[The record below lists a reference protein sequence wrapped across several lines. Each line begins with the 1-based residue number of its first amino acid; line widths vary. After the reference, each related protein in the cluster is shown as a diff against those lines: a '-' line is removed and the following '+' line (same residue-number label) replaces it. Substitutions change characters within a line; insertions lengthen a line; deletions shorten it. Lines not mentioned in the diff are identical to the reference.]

1 VADGAPQ
8 AAPALG
14 LLDKILAG
22 PADELWILE
31 RPTRGADAIPRD
43 ESSPGSGALVAKVE
57 GETNTVPVP
66 LEHTDVKAHVSG
78 YIGTVDVTQRFHNPF
93 EVKIEASYVFP
104 LPHDA
109 AVSDF
114 VMKVGERTIR
124 GIIREKEEARRIYE
138 QAKRQG
144 HVASLLEEKRP
155 NIFMQSVA
163 NIEPGKSIEVS
174 IRYFH
179 TLAYHD
185 GWYEFVFPMVVG
197 PRYNPPHTKDGVA
210 ALPRG
215 AEPGA
220 SGQGAEV
227 TYLKPGE
234 RSGHDIS
241 LELVIDSGVSI
252 EEGVSASHQVETSD
266 RKSRSGST
274 LRTVRLAANDT
285 IPNRDFVYRYR
296 VSGDAIKADLLTH
309 RDERGGFFTLMIH
322 PPKDLE
328 HLKRRPVEL
337 VFVLDCSGSM
347 RGEPLAK
354 AKRAVSRAL
363 RRLDP
368 RDSFH
373 IIRFSNEAAFLG
385 PEPLSATP
393 ANIEKGLAFLESLDS
408 EGGTRMITGVEA
420 ALDFPH
426 DPARLRLVSFM
437 TDGYIGNENEIF
449 AAIHERMGKSNA
461 RIFSFGVGR
470 SVNRHL
476 LEGMARLGRGAVAYI
491 GLNDSSEEVEE
502 VVDAFYARTLH
513 PGLTDLEIDW
523 GELVVTDVF
532 PKRLPDLFVGRPVI
546 VAGRFDPSSA
556 TEPRTVRIRGQAAGS
571 VPVETVSVE
580 GGTATPIALT
590 SRSTADDDGRSG
602 DEMPVVR
609 EIVIEVPFD
618 AAEGEEHSG
627 IASVWARKQI
637 ETLSDYHAHVGG
649 DELPN
654 EIRRIALENNLVSA
668 YTSFVAVDSLSQTGV
683 DPAATVPVPVPV
695 PAGVDYETTV
705 GRN

>member
-1 VADGAPQ
+1 
-8 AAPALG
+8 
-14 LLDKILAG
+14 
-22 PADELWILE
+22 
-31 RPTRGADAIPRD
+31 
-43 ESSPGSGALVAKVE
+43 PGSGALVAKVE

-220 SGQGAEV
+220 SGQGTEV

-373 IIRFSNEAAFLG
+373 IIRFSNEAASLG

-408 EGGTRMITGVEA
+408 GGGTRMITGVEA

-476 LEGMARLGRGAVAYI
+476 LE
-491 GLNDSSEEVEE
+491 E
-502 VVDAFYARTLH
+502 
-513 PGLTDLEIDW
+513 
-523 GELVVTDVF
+523 
-532 PKRLPDLFVGRPVI
+532 
-546 VAGRFDPSSA
+546 
-556 TEPRTVRIRGQAAGS
+556 
-571 VPVETVSVE
+571 
-580 GGTATPIALT
+580 
-590 SRSTADDDGRSG
+590 
-602 DEMPVVR
+602 
-609 EIVIEVPFD
+609 
-618 AAEGEEHSG
+618 
-627 IASVWARKQI
+627 
-637 ETLSDYHAHVGG
+637 
-649 DELPN
+649 
-654 EIRRIALENNLVSA
+654 
-668 YTSFVAVDSLSQTGV
+668 
-683 DPAATVPVPVPV
+683 
-695 PAGVDYETTV
+695 
-705 GRN
+705 